1 MSDDIVWASQAMMDS
16 TLIKR
21 FTSDLF
27 EMNRECFRDAMAARD
42 GGMPIP
48 EDGFPKQLFSKTE
61 RRFKSLP
68 DFFNGGGYC
77 IVSTELADAL
87 RQFDLGEGSLRPV
100 EVLQYDR
107 ETRVP
112 GRYECL
118 SFGARKE
125 TFLPERT
132 LRCTRHYEG
141 QDIWGVSANLQD
153 DEIALRETA
162 LQGPDLWME
171 TPRLPRVFFLSDPLV
186 RAIKAAKLSRR
197 LGLRRCRVLA
207 DH

>member
-1 MSDDIVWASQAMMDS
+1 MGAEIVWASRAMMDS

-21 FTSDLF
+21 VTPDIAETNQDRFMEAMDLQ
-27 EMNRECFRDAMAARD
+27 RA
-42 GGMPIP
+42 GMPIP
-48 EDGFPKQLFSKTE
+48 DDAIPKQIFSKTS
-61 RRFKSLP
+61 RKFKGLP
-68 DFFNGGGYC
+68 DFTNASYW
-77 IVSTELADAL
+77 IVSTELADVL

-132 LRCTRHYEG
+132 LRCKRRYEG
-141 QDIWGVSANLQD
+141 QDIWGVSLDLQD

-171 TPRLPRVFFLSDPLV
+171 TPRLPRHFFLSDPLV
-186 RAIKAAKLSRR
+186 QAIKTAKLSRR

>member
-1 MSDDIVWASQAMMDS
+1 M
-16 TLIKR
+16 
-21 FTSDLF
+21 
-27 EMNRECFRDAMAARD
+27 
-42 GGMPIP
+42 
-48 EDGFPKQLFSKTE
+48 
-61 RRFKSLP
+61 
-68 DFFNGGGYC
+68 
-77 IVSTELADAL
+77 
-87 RQFDLGEGSLRPV
+87 
-100 EVLQYDR
+100 
-107 ETRVP
+107 P

-132 LRCTRHYEG
+132 LRCKRRYEG
-141 QDIWGVSANLQD
+141 QDIWKVSLDLQD

-197 LGLRRCRVLA
+197 LGLRRCRVVA